1 MNKITSVTNKNI
13 KKISKLM
20 TSSKYRVQL
29 GMFVLEGLRLCF
41 DILNSDYELCELY
54 VTSNTLD
61 KHGEKVEKLI
71 NKAKKSFIIT
81 DEICKKISDTK
92 TSQGIF
98 CICKIL
104 DKQNDIYKIDINGKY
119 ILLEQLSD
127 PTNIGAI
134 SRTAEALGVNGVI
147 LAGGCDIYS
156 PKVLRA
162 SMGSLLRIPVIEIN
176 DIDKFISYCKEKNVK
191 TYATTPRKSA
201 TDITRADMTGSV
213 VCVVGNEAKGVKQ
226 KTMEACD
233 DCVTIKMQGR
243 AESLNAAIAA
253 SITIWEMMKNE

>member
-1 MNKITSVTNKNI
+1 MMNIITSLTNKNI

-20 TSSKYRVQL
+20 TSSKYRTQY

-41 DILNSDYELCELY
+41 DVLNSDYELCELY
-54 VTSNTLD
+54 VTQETLD
-61 KHGEKVEKLI
+61 KHKEKVEQLVC
-71 NKAKKSFIIT
+71 KSKETYIIT
-81 DEICKKISDTK
+81 EDICKKISDTK
-92 TSQGIF
+92 NSQGIF

-119 ILLEQLSD
+119 ILLEQLAD
-127 PTNIGAI
+127 PSNIGAI
-134 SRTAEALGVNGVI
+134 SRTAEALGVSGII

-162 SMGSLLRIPVIEIN
+162 SMGSLLRIPVVEIE
-176 DIDKFISYCKEKNVK
+176 DVKKFIEFCKDKNVK
-191 TYATTPRKSA
+191 TYATTPRETA
-201 TDITRADMTGSV
+201 TDITKADMTGGT
-213 VCVVGNEAKGVKQ
+213 VCVVGNEAKGVEQ

-253 SITIWEMMKNE
+253 SITIWEMMK